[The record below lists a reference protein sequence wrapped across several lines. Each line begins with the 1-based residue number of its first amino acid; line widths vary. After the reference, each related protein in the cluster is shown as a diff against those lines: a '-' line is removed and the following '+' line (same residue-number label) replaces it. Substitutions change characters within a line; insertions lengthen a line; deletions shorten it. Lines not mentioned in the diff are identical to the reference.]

1 MKRPGGNK
9 VNPRLACWTALPLLL
24 AWASAAQSAET
35 AAALVQEVPS
45 PAAAAPAP
53 VAVGAD
59 VVDFSADRVSYDDN
73 SDLVVAEGRVRMNRE
88 GYYLASDRIEWNQRS
103 GEVVAIGNVVVLSP
117 EGDRI
122 VSERVVLDD
131 SLRDG
136 TVENLLVVLDSG
148 GRLAAQRATRTDGT
162 LQLEQAIYSPCPT
175 TGPTGCPRKPS
186 WSITAARVTRDPVRG
201 RLRFEGGRLNLLGLT
216 LPLLPVFSV
225 SDGSNDQAA
234 SGILMPNFSLSN
246 SNGVEINVPYYLRL
260 ADNRDLTITP
270 HVYLKTLP
278 ALETRWRHLTGI
290 GAYQLGAF
298 VTHGKVDR
306 VDRISLIGADNGSQ
320 RGIRA
325 YFEGNGRFQFN
336 PLWSLT
342 SSFRVATDK
351 TVTRRYDI
359 TRDERLRSFVDLER
373 ITPDS
378 YVSIA
383 GWAFQGLLADDVQRQ
398 FPIALPAIDAR
409 LRLADPLL
417 GGKIELQA
425 NSLAILRIDGQDTQR
440 AFASARWD
448 MRRLTPMGQELTLTA
463 YGRGD
468 VYHSSDSELTE
479 IAFYRGEDGWHT
491 RAIGA
496 LAADVRWTLIGSL
509 FGGTQRLV
517 PRLQLVLTPPSRNLA
532 IPNEDARSIE
542 LEDSNLF
549 ALNRFSGYD
558 RWEDG
563 SRVTYGVEWFL
574 DRANWSIQSVV
585 GQSYRL
591 TRSPALFP
599 DGTGLTDRLS
609 DIVGRTRVQ
618 FGRLVDVTHR
628 YRVDKDNL
636 AVRRN
641 ELDLTVGT
649 DQTYLQL
656 GYLRLDRDISRSIED
671 LRDKEELRLAGR
683 VKFLNYWSIFAATV
697 FDLTSAREDP
707 SSGADGFRPVRL
719 RLGLNYEDDCLD
731 LGVSWRRDYEEIGDF
746 RKGSTLSFTIA
757 LKGRGR

>member
-1 MKRPGGNK
+1 MKRPGGDLTR
-9 VNPRLACWTALPLLL
+9 VDRRLACWTALPLLL
-24 AWASAAQSAET
+24 GWASAAHSAE
-35 AAALVQEVPS
+35 AGAALVQEAPT
-45 PAAAAPAP
+45 AALAAP
-53 VAVGAD
+53 VEAD
-59 VVDFSADRVSYDDN
+59 VVDFSADRVSYDD
-73 SDLVVAEGRVRMNRE
+73 DREFVLAEGRVRMNRD
-88 GYYLASDRIEWNQRS
+88 GYYLASDRVEWNRRS

-122 VSERVVLDD
+122 VGERVVLDD
-131 SLRDG
+131 RLRDG

-148 GRLAAQRATRTDGT
+148 GRLAARRATRTDGT
-162 LQLEQAIYSPCPT
+162 LQLEQAIYSPCLT

-216 LPLLPVFSV
+216 LPLLPVFNV
-225 SDGSNDQAA
+225 SDGSNNRAA
-234 SGILMPNFSLSN
+234 SGILIPGLSVSN

-270 HVYLKTLP
+270 HVYQKALP

-298 VTHGKVDR
+298 VTYGRVAQVDR
-306 VDRISLIGADNGSQ
+306 LSPIGADNGAQ

-342 SSFRVATDK
+342 SSVRVATDK
-351 TVTRRYDI
+351 TVTRRYDL
-359 TRDERLRSFVDLER
+359 TRDDRLRSFLDLER
-373 ITPDS
+373 ITPNS
-378 YVSIA
+378 YLSIA
-383 GWAFQGLLADDVQRQ
+383 GWAFQGLLVNDVQRQ
-398 FPIALPAIDAR
+398 FPIALPALDAR
-409 LRLADPLL
+409 LRLVDPLL
-417 GGKIELQA
+417 GGRIELQA

-440 AFASARWD
+440 AFASARWE
-448 MRRLTPMGQELTLTA
+448 MRRLTRMGQELTLTA

-468 VYHSSDSELTE
+468 IYHSRNAQATP
-479 IAFYRGEDGWHT
+479 IAFYRGEDGWHG

-496 LAADVRWTLIGSL
+496 LAADARWPLIGSL

-517 PRLQLVLTPPSRNLA
+517 PRVQLVLTPPTRNLA
-532 IPNEDARSIE
+532 IPNEDARSVD

-549 ALNRFSGYD
+549 ALNRFPGYD

-563 SRVTYGVEWFL
+563 SRVTYGAEWSL
-574 DRANWSIQSVV
+574 DRANWSVHAVV

-609 DIVGRTRVQ
+609 DIVGRTRLR
-618 FGRLVDVTHR
+618 FGRLVDLTHR

-641 ELDLTVGT
+641 EVDLTVGT

-656 GYLRLDRDISRSIED
+656 GYLRLDRDISRAIED
-671 LRDKEELRLAGR
+671 LRDKEELRLASR
-683 VKFLNYWSIFAATV
+683 VKFLDYWSIFAATV
-697 FDLTSAREDP
+697 LDLTSNREDP
-707 SSGADGFRPVRL
+707 QSAANGYQPVRL
-719 RLGLNYEDDCLD
+719 RLGVNYEDDCLE
-731 LGVSWRRDYEEIGDF
+731 LGVSWRRDYERIGDF
-746 RKGSTLSFTIA
+746 RKGSTFSFNIS
-757 LKGRGR
+757 LKGLGR